1 LLSTAYDEVIKVLTI
16 AATVFAIIPIL
27 MAFFIPNWYLGDQQN
42 AVDNVD
48 LSGEKVH
55 NPDQEMKV

>member
-1 LLSTAYDEVIKVLTI
+1 MKVLTI
-16 AATVFAIIPIL
+16 VATVFAIIPIL

-48 LSGEKVH
+48 LLGEKVH
-55 NPDQEMKV
+55 NPDQEMKA